1 MAGPASSTVR
11 VLDNPGG
18 AGAML
23 KAILPIVPGVN
34 QLPGVKK
41 TSKGLPDLELRREG
55 LEITRAGVA
64 PYAAIAGFPKKDV
77 APLPYVHNLA
87 FPLHMA
93 LLTDQSFPFAAMGLV
108 HLENSISQL
117 RPIAFGEKVDVAV
130 KAANLRAST
139 KGKAFDML
147 TTVTV
152 GDEIVWEETSTYLR
166 VGGGDKENGD
176 AGMDLAPVDQTGAIW
191 SLPSDLGRRYAAV
204 SGDRNPIHLYPLTAK
219 ALGFKGHIAH
229 GMWTMSKAAATLEA
243 RMPDAV
249 RLDVAFKTPIFLPG
263 KVRFGA
269 VPVEGGL
276 DFAVTNPKNGA
287 PHVLGRT
294 RAL

>member
-1 MAGPASSTVR
+1 MGETR
-11 VLDNPGG
+11 VVSGTSG

-23 KAILPIVPGVN
+23 KAVLPTVPGVN

-41 TSKGLPDLELRREG
+41 TSKELPDLVLRREAV
-55 LEITRAGVA
+55 EITRASVA
-64 PYAAIAGFPKKDV
+64 PYAAIAGFPAKDV

-93 LLTDQSFPFAAMGLV
+93 LLTDQTFPFAAMGLV

-117 RPIAFGEKVDVAV
+117 RPIAFGEKVDVDV
-130 KAANLRAST
+130 RAANLRKST

-147 TTVTV
+147 TTVRV
-152 GDEIVWEETSTYLR
+152 GGETVWEETSTYLR

-176 AGMDLAPVDQTGAIW
+176 AGMALADVDATGAIW
-191 SLPSDLGRRYAAV
+191 SLPTDLGRRYAAV
-204 SGDRNPIHLYPLTAK
+204 SGDHNPIHLYPLTAK

-229 GMWTMSKAAATLEA
+229 GMWTLSKAAATLEA

-269 VPVEGGL
+269 VPVDGGL
-276 DFAVTNPKNGA
+276 DFAVANPKTGA

>member
-1 MAGPASSTVR
+1 MGQTRVVSGSSGAS
-11 VLDNPGG
+11 
-18 AGAML
+18 AML
-23 KAILPIVPGVN
+23 KAVLPTVPGVN

-41 TSKGLPDLELRREG
+41 TSKELPDLVLRREG
-55 LEITRAGVA
+55 VEITRAAVA
-64 PYAAIAGFPKKDV
+64 PYAAIAGFPTKDV

-117 RPIAFGEKVDVAV
+117 RPIAFGETVDVEV
-130 KAANLRAST
+130 KAANLRKST

-147 TTVTV
+147 TTVSVAGET
-152 GDEIVWEETSTYLR
+152 VWEETSTYLR

-176 AGMDLAPVDQTGAIW
+176 AGMALADVDATGAVW
-191 SLPSDLGRRYAAV
+191 SLPGDLGRRYAAV

-269 VPVEGGL
+269 VPAEGGV